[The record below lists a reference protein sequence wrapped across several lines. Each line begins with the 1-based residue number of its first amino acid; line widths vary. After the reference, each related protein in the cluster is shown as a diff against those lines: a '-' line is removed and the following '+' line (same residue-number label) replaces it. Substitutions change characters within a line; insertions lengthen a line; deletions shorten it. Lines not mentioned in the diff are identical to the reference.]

1 MVKVQVKITPSLAGS
16 LNSSGSHW
24 LILEREIAERSTIG
38 DLFRELAFD
47 YAEFRKVVFEPDTGK
62 INDQIVVVL
71 NDKLLNFENIIKFI
85 LNEGDTVILVPMY
98 AGG

>member
-1 MVKVQVKITPSLAGS
+1 MAKVRVKITPSLAGS

-24 LILEREIAERSTIG
+24 LILEREIGEVSTIG
-38 DLFRELAFD
+38 DLFTELAFD
-47 YAEFRKVVFEPDTGK
+47 YAEFRKVVFDPDIGK

-71 NDKLLNFENIIKFI
+71 NDKLLNFPNIKESI
-85 LNEGDTVILVPMY
+85 LNEGDTLVLVPMY